1 MRVDSSGNVGIGTTA
16 PTQKL
21 EVAGATASRFVV
33 TETRTPVSA
42 QVAAN
47 TVEAIFG
54 SYTNHRVVFRA
65 NNTEQMRLD
74 TSGNL
79 LFNSG
84 YGSVATAYGCRAW
97 VNFNG
102 SGTVAIRSSF
112 NVNSM
117 TDDGTGTYRAN
128 FSTALPDTNY
138 TGAGFSASNTT
149 SNGFY
154 ECDIWPN
161 TSSASWILVHWQD
174 SFYDLDYVGAQWIR

>member
-1 MRVDSSGNVGIGTTA
+1 MSEIRVTTL
-16 PTQKL
+16 K
-21 EVAGATASRFVV
+21 
-33 TETRTPVSA
+33 
-42 QVAAN
+42 
-47 TVEAIFG
+47 
-54 SYTNHRVVFRA
+54 
-65 NNTEQMRLD
+65 D
-74 TSGNL
+74 TSGG
-79 LFNSG
+79 NSSTTSDIYNG
-84 YGSVATAYGCRAW
+84 RAKAW